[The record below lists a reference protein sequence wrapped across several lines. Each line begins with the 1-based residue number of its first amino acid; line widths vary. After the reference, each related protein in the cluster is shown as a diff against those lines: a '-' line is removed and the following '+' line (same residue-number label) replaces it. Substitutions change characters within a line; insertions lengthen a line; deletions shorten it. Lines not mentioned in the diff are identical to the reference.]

1 MNLQI
6 ITMNI
11 MFRIDDKLITPQ
23 LSESILDGITRDS
36 IITLAKQKNIEVE
49 ERKISVNEILDYHRS
64 GRLKE
69 AFGVGTAVTLKPINS
84 ITFNDINMKI
94 RKTNQNSYS
103 SILKNEL
110 QGIQYGQIK
119 DINGWLIKLFNNF
132 WFIKSVC
139 D

>member
-1 MNLQI
+1 
-6 ITMNI
+6 MNI

-49 ERKISVNEILDYHRS
+49 ERKISVNEILDHYKS
-64 GRLKE
+64 GSLKE

-84 ITFNDINMKI
+84 ITIKDITMNIK
-94 RKTNQNSYS
+94 KTNQNSYA

-119 DINGWLIKLFNNF
+119 DINGWTIR
-132 WFIKSVC
+132 I
-139 D
+139 